1 MSDSSTVNHLTSA
14 DITANL
20 LLELYRNIHDA
31 ELTYLSGNDT
41 VLNGDVENIDVI
53 NSAVKESLP
62 PKNRANKRK
71 LNDESKL
78 NDVENVSRDSKAES
92 SNRSDSGNP
101 RKACNMEYYRE
112 TTVGLALQ
120 ATLDR

>member
-1 MSDSSTVNHLTSA
+1 MSDSGTVNNLASA

-62 PKNRANKRK
+62 PKNRGNKRK

-78 NDVENVSRDSKAES
+78 NDVSRDGKAES
-92 SNRSDSGNP
+92 SNRSDNGNP